1 MRATVLDMNLNCF
14 TATDRFSD
22 QMKAGDCSLQK
33 HFPFFPRLYPTVS
46 ELQIGLVEKY
56 TSS

>member
-22 QMKAGDCSLQK
+22 QMKAGDCSL
-33 HFPFFPRLYPTVS
+33 
-46 ELQIGLVEKY
+46 
-56 TSS
+56 